1 MDSNQIRQAYLDFFK
16 SKNHALILPAPLVPA
31 DDPTTLFTSAG
42 MQQLVPYL
50 KGEPHPLGK
59 RLVDCQQSIRLQD
72 LDAVA
77 DNRHLSLFEM
87 LGNWSLG
94 DYFKEKQ
101 LPWIWEFYTQVLKLD
116 KARLYVTVYK
126 GSSAAPRDD
135 ESVEIWRSIGIP
147 KEKISF
153 YEDNWWSRAGGP
165 EKMPPGE
172 IGGPD
177 SEVFFEFTQVKH
189 NPKFGKICHPNCDCG
204 RFLEIGNSVFLQ
216 YEKQTDGSVKP
227 LPNKNVDFGG
237 GLERIT
243 AAVNN
248 EPDVFKTDIFQP
260 MIAHLEKVTG
270 KEYAG
275 SNRPP
280 MRIIADHLRAATAM
294 IKEGVE
300 PSNKQQGYVLR
311 RLIRRSAVKMRQL
324 KGVLDTNDFPKEF
337 HDEVTRFKTNLD
349 RGLKE
354 FDKLAPDQM
363 NELNAFNLLQ
373 TYGFPFEITAELF
386 KQKGFDLD
394 RRKFDKI
401 FADHQKL
408 SRTASAGMFKG
419 GLADQSE
426 ITIKYHT
433 ATHLLQAALRQVLGQ
448 HVHQEGS
455 NITSERLRFDFSHP
469 QALSEAELKQVEE
482 LINQK
487 IKDDLAVVKTIED
500 KDAAL
505 QSGAMAFFR
514 ENYPDKVSVYTIG
527 DFSKELCGGPHVG
540 STAAIGGVKLIKQ
553 EAIGAGKRR
562 VYAVLEYGTKK
573 STGKIHHQRSA
584 G

>member
-1 MDSNQIRQAYLDFFK
+1 MDSSEIRESYLKFFQDK
-16 SKNHALILPAPLVPA
+16 GHALIPPAPLVPA

-101 LPWIWEFYTQVLKLD
+101 LSWIWEFYTQVLKLD

-500 KDAAL
+500 KDVAL